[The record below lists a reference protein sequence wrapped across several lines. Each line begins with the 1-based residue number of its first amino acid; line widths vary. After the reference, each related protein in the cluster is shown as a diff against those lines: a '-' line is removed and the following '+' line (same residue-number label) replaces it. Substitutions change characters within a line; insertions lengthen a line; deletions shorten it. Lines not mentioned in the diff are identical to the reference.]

1 MLNEK
6 CVFLY
11 AIFSGTIALC
21 IFLYGYVPVF
31 SSQIDAASRQD
42 LPTKIDGSS
51 VDPERIYHSDV
62 QKLVIIVID
71 SLSIDFF
78 TDYKIRQNLPHV
90 TGLIAR
96 GDACLV
102 PCNVPPPTTTIQ
114 KIKALATGTRSSF
127 IESILPL
134 SAEELKMDSIFRQA
148 VDNKFHLILHGVE
161 TWKQLFPD
169 SFLRA
174 KTIDTL
180 KIFDYSEAVIILVN
194 QMDEN
199 TANRKFNFF
208 VIFITNLMV
217 LTWVLATG
225 MSKRGTSF
233 IYMTS
238 AKGFIIANVTVLMCC
253 NSYIMATQKSFL
265 TRLFSASAEVAE
277 NSKESINTISSR
289 VQLATSKQTNMNS
302 LLVLLVSGT
311 IVHAASLLELSY
323 IKQEKWV
330 WFFLWTS
337 MCFFIIYKHIGK
349 VYQSKTPET
358 NHEFLN
364 EAQNVKQEIV
374 PVVFSILIMH
384 RTIMAYTAVENWV
397 SHGDNRL
404 CTSVCLILGLVL
416 LAFTCSIYYEPFTST
431 VDKFI
436 TRILL
441 GFICCSIYVLNAAR
455 GNVIL
460 PNYPESEGGLEM
472 MFFWLTWISIMGY
485 GIGFCTIKTCYK
497 GMSSS
502 RQLIAAAITCWAC
515 FAALLSRS
523 HKVLLISVEML
534 FGQAISDVFKKHNQC
549 SIFSHVWLGHLFF
562 HHQGYTYSL
571 DSIDMATGL
580 LFSKKMCTLMYGVLL
595 VINTFSAPVLSYLI
609 CIHGMLTNNSKTS
622 VSQGISEVNMIFG
635 YCRFFL
641 IAVYLLGM
649 LVHRHN
655 KWLWSILSPKLL
667 YEVVYTFLIVSVMMS
682 VQVTG
687 LFHDLSVK
695 LRIPST
701 EST

>member
-11 AIFSGTIALC
+11 TIFSGLIALC

-31 SSQIDAASRQD
+31 SSQINAASRQD

-51 VDPERIYHSDV
+51 IDPERIYHSDV
-62 QKLVIIVID
+62 QKLVILIID

-78 TDYKIRQNLPHV
+78 TDYSIKKNLPHV
-90 TGLIAR
+90 TRLIDR

-102 PCNVPPPTTTIQ
+102 PYNVPSPTTTIR

-127 IESILPL
+127 IESILTF
-134 SAEELKMDSIFRQA
+134 SVEELEMDSIFRQA
-148 VDNKFHLILHGVE
+148 MDNKLQLILHGPE

-169 SFLRA
+169 SFLRF

-180 KIFDYSEAVIILVN
+180 IFDYSEAVIILVN

-208 VIFITNLMV
+208 VIFITNLMI

-233 IYMTS
+233 IYMTT
-238 AKGFIIANVTVLMCC
+238 AKGFVIANVAVLMCC
-253 NSYIMATQKSFL
+253 NSYIMGTQKSFL
-265 TRLFSASAEVAE
+265 TRLFSASTEVAE
-277 NSKESINTISSR
+277 NSKESIDTISSR
-289 VQLATSKQTNMNS
+289 IQLATSKHKNMNL
-302 LLVLLVSGT
+302 LLVFLMSGT
-311 IVHAASLLELSY
+311 IVHATSLLELSY

-337 MCFFIIYKHIGK
+337 MCFFIIYKHIGTI
-349 VYQSKTPET
+349 YQSETPET
-358 NHEFLN
+358 SHELLN
-364 EAQNVKQEIV
+364 ESQNVKHGVIT
-374 PVVFSILIMH
+374 VVSSILIMH
-384 RTIMAYTAVENWV
+384 RTIMAYTTVDNWV
-397 SHGDNRL
+397 SHNDNRL
-404 CTSVCLILGLVL
+404 CTSLCLILGLVL
-416 LAFTCSIYYEPFTST
+416 LGFTCSIYYEPFTSA

-436 TRILL
+436 TCILL
-441 GFICCSIYVLNAAR
+441 GLICCSIYALNAAQ
-455 GNVIL
+455 GNVLL
-460 PNYPESEGGLEM
+460 PKYPESDGALEIL
-472 MFFWLTWISIMGY
+472 FFWLTWISIMGY
-485 GIGFCTIKTCYK
+485 GIGFCTIQTCCK
-497 GMSSS
+497 GMSNSK
-502 RQLIAAAITCWAC
+502 QLIAVAITCWAC
-515 FAALLSRS
+515 FTALLTRS

-549 SIFSHVWLGHLFF
+549 SILSHVWLGHLFF

-580 LFSKKMCTLMYGVLL
+580 LFSKKMCTLMYEVLL

-609 CIHGMLTNNSKTS
+609 CIHGMLSNNSKTS
-622 VSQGISEVNMIFG
+622 TSQGISEVNMIFG

-641 IAVYLLGM
+641 MAVYLLGM
-649 LVHRHN
+649 FVHRHN
-655 KWLWSILSPKLL
+655 EWLWNILSPKLL
-667 YEVVYTFLIVSVMMS
+667 YEIVYTFLIAFVMIS
-682 VQVTG
+682 AQVTG
-687 LFHDLSVK
+687 LLHDLSVK
-695 LRIPST
+695 LRMPFT
-701 EST
+701 EPM